1 MLPWRALKIGKTYSS
16 FRKDFQLIRPIRPF
30 AAVLCAGLLLSASP
44 LHGQATKYSDAPPR
58 LGGAAWYP
66 EQWPESRWD
75 ADLALMEAAHIH
87 LVRVGEFAWST
98 MEPADGDYRWE
109 WLDHAIAAAGR
120 HHIVVVLGTPTATP
134 PAWLTRKYPEILRV
148 EQDGRTDEHGN
159 RQQFSFANPHYREL
173 ARDIARRMAER
184 YGKNPNVVGWQI
196 DNELSAVSFD
206 KDARAQWHAW
216 LEKKYGT
223 PDALNKAWTT
233 AYWSETYDTFD
244 EVPMHDLQENPGLLL
259 DFRRFVTDT
268 WVSYTQNQLDAIRP
282 HADPR
287 QFITTNTMG
296 WFDGFDAYKE
306 HTVLDLAA
314 WDDYMDVFDWAD
326 NAALHDLAW
335 GFKHKN
341 FWVMETEPAFV
352 NWRPTNN
359 ALNKGQVRE
368 MAWQAIGHGA
378 DAVEYWQWR
387 SDLNGQEEY
396 HGVLVGANGEPVP
409 VYTEVQQIGAE
420 FEQAGKALAGTE
432 PVANVALINDFDSRW
447 AIDFQRH
454 SQNFA
459 PVAEM
464 VAFYR
469 PLREQ
474 SQGVD
479 VVSATAPLSKY
490 KVVVAPGLNVLPD
503 ATAQHLIEYVR
514 AGGNLLLGPR
524 SGMKGRDNGLDPHE
538 QPGGLANLLGAHVS
552 QFYALAQPVPV
563 YGGELGGGP
572 ASVWAE
578 TLAITSPDTQKL
590 LAYGPSN
597 GWLDN
602 QPAAVT
608 RKVGKGSITYVG
620 AWLDDATLGKLTALV
635 LGMGG
640 VHPLVPG
647 MPAGVEVCVRSGKGH
662 SVVILINH
670 TTSAASVTIPP
681 GAHVLLGGGAG
692 SVELPAYGVTAYET
706 SAPL

>member
-1 MLPWRALKIGKTYSS
+1 MLRFT
-16 FRKDFQLIRPIRPF
+16 RPLL
-30 AAVLCAGLLLSASP
+30 AVLCAGSLLSAAP
-44 LHGQATKYSDAPPR
+44 LGAQATRYADAPP
-58 LGGAAWYP
+58 LLVGAAWYP

-75 ADLALMEAAHIH
+75 ADLSLMEAAHIH
-87 LVRVGEFAWST
+87 LVRVAEFAWST
-98 MEPADGDYRWE
+98 MEPSEGNFQWT
-109 WLDHAIAAAGR
+109 WLDHAIAAAAR
-120 HHIVVVLGTPTATP
+120 HHIVVVLGTPTPTP
-134 PAWLTRKYPEILRV
+134 PAWMTRKYPEILRV
-148 EQDGRTDEHGN
+148 EQDGRVDEHGN

-173 ARDIARRMAER
+173 TRDIARRMAER

-216 LEKKYGT
+216 LQKKYGST
-223 PDALNKAWTT
+223 DALNKAWTT

-244 EVPMHDLQENPGLLL
+244 EVPMHDRQENPGLLL
-259 DFRRFVTDT
+259 DFKRFVTDT
-268 WVSYTQNQLDAIRP
+268 WASYTQNQIDVLRP
-282 HADPR
+282 NIDPR

-306 HTVLDLAA
+306 HANLDIAA
-314 WDDYMDVFDWAD
+314 WDDYVPYDVFDWAD
-326 NAALHDLAW
+326 NAAIHDLTR
-335 GFKHKN
+335 GYKQKN

-352 NWRPTNN
+352 NWRQTNN

-368 MAWQAIGHGA
+368 MAWQAVGHGA

-409 VYTEVQQIGAE
+409 VYKEVQQIGEE

-432 PVANVALINDFDSRW
+432 PVASVALINDFDSRW
-447 AIDFQRH
+447 AINFQRH
-454 SQNFA
+454 SRDFD

-464 VAFYR
+464 VGFYR

-479 VVSATAPLSKY
+479 IVSAGAPLEKY
-490 KVVVAPGLNVLPD
+490 KLVVAPGLNVLPD
-503 ATAQHLIEYVR
+503 STAQHLMDYVR
-514 AGGNLLLGPR
+514 GGGNLLLGPR
-524 SGMKGRDNGLDPHE
+524 SGMKGRDNGLDIHE
-538 QPGGLANLLGAHVS
+538 QPGALAELLGAHVT

-563 YGGELGGGP
+563 HGIEQGSELGGGP
-572 ASVWAE
+572 AGIWAE
-578 TLAITSPDTQKL
+578 SLAITSPETRKL

-597 GWLDN
+597 GWLDE

-620 AWLDDATLGKLTALV
+620 TWLDDATLAKLTGL
-635 LGMGG
+635 LLRRSG
-640 VHPLVPG
+640 VTPLVPG
-647 MPAGVEVCVRSGKGH
+647 VPAGVEVCVRSGKGR

-670 TTSAASVTIPP
+670 TTAPLSVTIPQGSRP
-681 GAHVLLGGGAG
+681 LLGSGAG
-692 SVELPAYGVTAYET
+692 AVQLPAYGVTAYET
-706 SAPL
+706 SSPL

>member
-1 MLPWRALKIGKTYSS
+1 LLTLGA
-16 FRKDFQLIRPIRPF
+16 
-30 AAVLCAGLLLSASP
+30 LLSAP
-44 LHGQATKYSDAPPR
+44 ALVAQATRYDSAPP
-58 LGGAAWYP
+58 LLVGAAWYP

-98 MEPADGDYRWE
+98 MEPAEGDYQWA
-109 WLDHAIAAAGR
+109 WLDHAIAAAAK
-120 HHIVVVLGTPTATP
+120 HHIVVVLGTPTPTP
-134 PAWLTRKYPEILRV
+134 PAWMTRKYPEILRV
-148 EQDGRTDEHGN
+148 EQDGRVDEHGN

-173 ARDIARRMAER
+173 TRDIARRMAER

-196 DNELSAVSFD
+196 DNEISAVSFD

-216 LEKKYGT
+216 LQKKYGT
-223 PDALNKAWTT
+223 TDALNKAWTT

-244 EVPMHDLQENPGLLL
+244 EVPMHDHQENPGLLL
-259 DFRRFVTDT
+259 DFKRFVTDT
-268 WVSYTQNQLDAIRP
+268 WVSYTQNQIDVLRP
-282 HADPR
+282 NIDPR

-296 WFDGFDAYKE
+296 WFDGFDEYKE
-306 HTVLDLAA
+306 HVNLDIAA
-314 WDDYMDVFDWAD
+314 WDDYVASDVFDWAD
-326 NAALHDLAW
+326 NAARHDLTR
-335 GFKHKN
+335 GYKQKN

-378 DAVEYWQWR
+378 EAVEYWQWR

-409 VYTEVQQIGAE
+409 VYKEVQQIGEE
-420 FEQAGKALAGTE
+420 FEKAGKALAGTD
-432 PVANVALINDFDSRW
+432 PVAHVALINDYDSRW

-454 SQNFA
+454 SRNFD

-474 SQGVD
+474 SEGVD
-479 VVSATAPLSKY
+479 MVAATAPLAKY
-490 KVVVAPGLNVLPD
+490 KLVVAPGLNVLPD

-514 AGGNLLLGPR
+514 DGGHLLLGPR
-524 SGMKGRDNGLDPHE
+524 SGMKGPDNGLDVHE
-538 QPGGLANLLGAHVS
+538 QPGALAELLGAHVS

-563 YGGELGGGP
+563 AGGGTG
-572 ASVWAE
+572 SLWAE
-578 TLAITSPDTQKL
+578 TLDVTTPETKTL
-590 LAYGPSN
+590 LTYGPSN
-597 GWLDN
+597 GWLDG

-608 RKVGKGSITYVG
+608 RKVGKGSITYLG
-620 AWLDDATLGKLTALV
+620 TWLDDASLAKMTASLLGEA
-635 LGMGG
+635 G
-640 VHPLVPG
+640 VKPLVPDV
-647 MPAGVEVCVRSGKGH
+647 PAGVEVCVRSGKGH
-662 SVVILINH
+662 SVIILINH
-670 TTSAASVTIPP
+670 NTSAVSVTAPA
-681 GAHVLLGGGAG
+681 GSRDLLGTGGN
-692 SVELPAYGVTAYET
+692 LPAYGVAVFEAS
-706 SAPL
+706 SAIE